1 MDALWAR
8 GVRRAD
14 MPFTPQ
20 RVWQMLSEGARAA
33 E

>member
-1 MDALWAR
+1 
-8 GVRRAD
+8 VRQAD

-20 RVWQMLSEGARAA
+20 RVWGMLQDARIAA